1 MTSRQQRRSLEEAIV
16 DTVREPLIV
25 LDDALRVVA
34 ASRSFYR
41 AFVTTPPETEGRFL
55 YELGN
60 DQWNIPA
67 LRELLTAVIP
77 QHATLEDF
85 EVEHDFRPSA
95 GEPVNH
101 RYGHAIRF
109 ALNFQQGLR
118 KRRLQSFPL

>member
-1 MTSRQQRRSLEEAIV
+1 VTSRQQRRSLEEAIV

-109 ALNFQQGLR
+109 ALNFHQGLR
-118 KRRLQSFPL
+118 KQHLQSFPL